1 MGFNKVKIEKNPLI
15 EEKLKDLT
23 LKPKVQVSK
32 HPSSLDRF
40 SENFS
45 DKVETCVIFFVGTH

>member
-1 MGFNKVKIEKNPLI
+1 MGFDKVKIEKNPLI

-32 HPSSLDRF
+32 LL
-40 SENFS
+40 
-45 DKVETCVIFFVGTH
+45 